1 MKKILI
7 TTILLIANAQGAILT
22 LSQGNIEFNAKGKP
36 ALISIDG
43 TSELLN
49 GILKSHNNQFDGEF
63 DLELTS
69 LNTGIELR
77 DDHLKNK
84 YLEVEK
90 FPKAKLT
97 FKNIKIE
104 RNSET
109 NFKANL
115 MLHGQ
120 ENEVNGIALLSDQNE
135 LMAEFTINLA
145 DFGIEIPSFQ
155 GITVAKEVKI
165 KVNGIVE

>member
-7 TTILLIANAQGAILT
+7 MTLLIITNVQAAILT
-22 LSQGNIEFNAKGKP
+22 LSQGNIEFKAKGKP

-43 TSELLN
+43 TSTLLN
-49 GILKSHNNQFDGEF
+49 GTLKSHNDQFDGEF

-69 LNTGIELR
+69 LNTGVELR

-97 FKNIKIE
+97 FKNIRIE

-120 ENEVNGIALLSDQNE
+120 ENEVNGTALLSDQNK
-135 LMAEFTINLA
+135 LMAEFTINLV